1 MVLFLLLIL
10 SIGILISLPIW
21 VYKILNKK
29 GINKNWGIL
38 AFLPILVI
46 GYLVYAALYPPS
58 EFYKTDFK
66 EVTGIELPLN
76 SKFEY
81 KTAGYPDQHGDYT
94 SVSIIEVGIDFY
106 KILQSNLTE
115 HGLSESEKRVGGRQM
130 DNAVQKMN
138 ELKISR
144 EFSKENGDKFY
155 YVAFLSDK
163 KTILV
168 QRSSH

>member
-1 MVLFLLLIL
+1 
-10 SIGILISLPIW
+10 
-21 VYKILNKK
+21 
-29 GINKNWGIL
+29 
-38 AFLPILVI
+38 
-46 GYLVYAALYPPS
+46 
-58 EFYKTDFK
+58 
-66 EVTGIELPLN
+66 
-76 SKFEY
+76 
-81 KTAGYPDQHGDYT
+81 
-94 SVSIIEVGIDFY
+94 
-106 KILQSNLTE
+106 
-115 HGLSESEKRVGGRQM
+115 M